1 MLNREQKTE
10 YLQLIADKC
19 DKIGR
24 ACCGVQI
31 ALIILNALIATVVS
45 ITLHLSGWLV
55 LCAIAAAWDVW
66 MMEAWIVN
74 LVYHSLVCKVDI
86 QTSLFFISA
95 NMEENGK

>member
-1 MLNREQKTE
+1 MLNREQKTK
-10 YLQLIADKC
+10 YLKLIEDKC

-45 ITLHLSGWLV
+45 ITMHLSGWLV
-55 LCAIAAAWDVW
+55 LCAVGAAWDLW
-66 MMEAWIVN
+66 MMEAWIIS
-74 LVYHSLVCKVDI
+74 LVYNSLVCKVDI

-95 NMEENGK
+95 SMEGNGK